1 MEGKE
6 KLGKDLQN
14 GSDTKLVL
22 KEEPTVPKEED
33 QPPQP
38 ETNADS
44 NPGDDQIM
52 RDAFEDHM
60 ATDEPNVGDVKANDS
75 LLTEVPIAKKGN
87 GGNARVTNKLK
98 TVEKHVE
105 ESKSWLSD
113 SEVLYFE
120 SKLQLPDMMILYMN
134 DCIKMKT
141 VCPGTKSQ
149 LDFFLSYPFKSFC
162 PCFFLVK
169 NNCSLLI
176 RVRNQGHW
184 RMGHH
189 HNRQHL

>member
-38 ETNADS
+38 ETDADS

-52 RDAFEDHM
+52 RDAFEDHI

-75 LLTEVPIAKKGN
+75 LLTEVPIAKKGGN
-87 GGNARVTNKLK
+87 GSNARVTNKLK
-98 TVEKHVE
+98 TVDKHVE

-120 SKLQLPDMMILYMN
+120 SKLQLPDIMFLCMN
-134 DCIKMKT
+134 DCIE
-141 VCPGTKSQ
+141 
-149 LDFFLSYPFKSFC
+149 
-162 PCFFLVK
+162 
-169 NNCSLLI
+169 
-176 RVRNQGHW
+176 
-184 RMGHH
+184 
-189 HNRQHL
+189 